1 MRYASLLLIVVF
13 LASCA
18 AQGPVQ
24 TPPTPGKRILQWEA
38 REACTAVYIP
48 AQEQGVYL
56 AGIRCP

>member
-1 MRYASLLLIVVF
+1 MRYASLLLIVVL

-18 AQGPVQ
+18 SQGALQPA
-24 TPPTPGKRILQWEA
+24 TPGKRVIQWEA
-38 REACTAVYIP
+38 RDACTAVYVP